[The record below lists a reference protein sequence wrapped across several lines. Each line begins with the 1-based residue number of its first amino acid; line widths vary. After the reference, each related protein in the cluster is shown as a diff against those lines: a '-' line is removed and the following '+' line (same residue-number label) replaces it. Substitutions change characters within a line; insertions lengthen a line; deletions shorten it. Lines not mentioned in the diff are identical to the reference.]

1 VRKFASALFGDE
13 TDAALTEAL
22 GRFRDYEHQ
31 SGIVQLSKLTCGWR
45 NLVIR
50 FGVAMLVASLSAVR
64 MGQIGAEADIT

>member
-1 VRKFASALFGDE
+1 MSIK
-13 TDAALTEAL
+13 AALYNLAN
-22 GRFRDYEHQ
+22 
-31 SGIVQLSKLTCGWR
+31 STCGWR